1 MGHFARKLETT
12 ARLKSMSIDGSMKLS
27 ELLVWLDLH
36 IADQDE
42 LDLYKDMAIEDLTGA
57 PEYAV
62 YAYWQA
68 LYSPGSGLL
77 GLPADAPVV
86 ERKNPLFSL
95 SIKPLHKCL
104 FSRREGFRG
113 TIVDTAWGYYSIVFV
128 LFRKVIL

>member
-1 MGHFARKLETT
+1 MSKRNNGLVATLFTFNDLIWSLLACFMVLT
-12 ARLKSMSIDGSMKLS
+12 A
-27 ELLVWLDLH
+27 LLVTQ
-36 IADQDE
+36 INAKKQTEKTSDE
-42 LDLYKDMAIEDLTGA
+42 VSAGSIS
-57 PEYAV
+57 V